1 MAERSQ
7 KNIKKDVHSIC
18 HVRPFF
24 CLCKYHQRRGEHTD
38 KPDGGPNEGFHILLD
53 VFALYGVFDALKH
66 AVKCRGYEKYAEIER
81 EKAKIDQMPLIT
93 SAICSPP

>member
-1 MAERSQ
+1 M
-7 KNIKKDVHSIC
+7 IDVKKGRTQLLPCTS
-18 HVRPFF
+18 FF

-66 AVKCRGYEKYAEIER
+66 AVKCCGYEKYAEIER
-81 EKAKIDQMPLIT
+81 EK
-93 SAICSPP
+93 SEN